1 MITKQQP
8 LMVDS
13 NDSTSLNCTCL
24 SVSVMPC
31 KAIPEPFLPVFTG
44 VSVSRLQSHSSSEA
58 HSPPAADLS
67 VRVLRERRYK
77 VGFILLV
84 HPRTVIINSPLV
96 ASRFG
101 ASVFKTANLRNAEVV
116 ASSNQ
121 TLVSS

>member
-1 MITKQQP
+1 MKQQP

-13 NDSTSLNCTCL
+13 NDSASLNCTCL

-31 KAIPEPFLPVFTG
+31 KAIPEPFLPVLTA
-44 VSVSRLQSHSSSEA
+44 VSVSHLGSHLSSEA
-58 HSPPAADLS
+58 HLPPAADLP
-67 VRVLRERRYK
+67 VRVLRERRCK